1 MRRPLSHL
9 ELLQRQLASDT
20 TFRQRDMDFF
30 SRDMDFFFTPV
41 VRRSADKGTW
51 RAAARQGHSL
61 MQRNNIRMLSLLE
74 FEPQQTEQ
82 LHFRRLA
89 KQHAA
94 CEKGSIRERRCLRG
108 EAEHV
113 WW

>member
-1 MRRPLSHL
+1 MRQMRL
-9 ELLQRQLASDT
+9 EGVTAAVAGVGYDFSSTRYG
-20 TFRQRDMDFF
+20 FFF

-74 FEPQQTEQ
+74 VEPQQSEQ

-94 CEKGSIRERRCLRG
+94 
-108 EAEHV
+108 
-113 WW
+113 